1 MYINLT
7 EDQLSTLLESLVD
20 AQDDKLEEAKYTTDK
35 EDKADLL
42 ATAESFGDLRQ
53 DLYQQSEAEREAGTD
68 KVHVVLSIDK
78 ETLAEHMNDEESL
91 GDAVSRELKWLH
103 DSGMYVDT
111 WSFAQDDSIAPQ
123 QPAREPLATEGILKL
138 PPEKVDMLNY
148 CLTHD
153 MTDIADQYGAIG
165 DDPQV
170 WFDFTKDIEAILTV
184 LILEGR
190 SQLQLDLMYKG
201 EPYADPMLMQR
212 DTLDGSYTFTAHDGT
227 AFTLT
232 VEKDPEQQ
240 REGRTFTFQTDAT
253 DLPKTASYFNGKTCT
268 VLEQVEPK
276 LAYEPL
282 SIGEMM
288 WRVKFADGASLDVYD
303 HELQPIPR
311 KKDLT
316 TQIQGA
322 EGKRELPAPTQEGNR
337 KER

>member
-7 EDQLSTLLESLVD
+7 NEQLDILQDALAL
-20 AQDDKLEEAKYTTDK
+20 AQDDRQYESNYLPDE

-42 ATAESFGDLRQ
+42 SAAKRFEDLR
-53 DLYQQSEAEREAGTD
+53 DELYRQSEAEREAGTD
-68 KVHVVLSIDK
+68 KIHVVLSINK
-78 ETLAEHMNDEESL
+78 ETLAEHMADEASL
-91 GDAVSRELKWLH
+91 GDAISRELKWLH
-103 DSGMYVDT
+103 DSGMYVDS
-111 WSFAQDDSIAPQ
+111 WSFAQDDPKPQPERAP
-123 QPAREPLATEGILKL
+123 LVTEGVLKL

-148 CLTHD
+148 CLTHN
-153 MTDIADQYGAIG
+153 MNEIADQYGAIG

-170 WFDFTKDIEAILTV
+170 WFDFTKDIEAIFTV

-190 SQLQLDLMYKG
+190 SQLQLELIHKG
-201 EPYADPMLMQR
+201 EPYAEPMLMQR
-212 DTLDGSYTFTAHDGT
+212 DTLDGSYTFNAKDGT

-240 REGRTFTFQTDAT
+240 RVGRTFTFQTDAT
-253 DLPKTASYFNGKTCT
+253 DLPKTANYFNGKSCN

-276 LAYEPL
+276 LHYEPL

-288 WRVKFADGASLDVYD
+288 WRVQFSDGIILDVFD

-316 TQIQGA
+316 AQIQGA
-322 EGKRELPAPTQEGNR
+322 EGKREQNAPTQEGNQ

>member
-7 EDQLSTLLESLVD
+7 EDQMSTLLEALVD
-20 AQDDKLEEAKYTTDK
+20 AQDDKLEEAKYTMDK

-42 ATAESFGDLRQ
+42 ATAESFGHLRQ
-53 DLYQQSEAEREAGTD
+53 DLYRQSEAEREAGTD
-68 KVHVVLSIDK
+68 KIHVVLSINK
-78 ETLAEHMNDEESL
+78 ETLAEHMADEASL
-91 GDAVSRELKWLH
+91 GDAISRELKWLH

-111 WSFAQDDSIAPQ
+111 WSFAQDDPTS
-123 QPAREPLATEGILKL
+123 QPEHEPLVTEGVLKL

-148 CLTHD
+148 CLTHN
-153 MTDIADQYGAIG
+153 MNEIADQYGAIG

-190 SQLQLDLMYKG
+190 SQLQLELMHKG
-201 EPYADPMLMQR
+201 EPYAEPMLMQR
-212 DTLDGSYTFTAHDGT
+212 DILDGSYTFTAHDGVT
-227 AFTLT
+227 FTLT

-240 REGRTFTFQTDAT
+240 RVGRTFTFNTDAT

-276 LAYEPL
+276 LEYEPL
-282 SIGEMM
+282 AIGEMM
-288 WRVKFADGASLDVYD
+288 WRVKFSDGATLNVYD
-303 HELQPIPR
+303 DELQPIPR

-322 EGKRELPAPTQEGNR
+322 EGKREQSTPASEGNQ

>member
-7 EDQLSTLLESLVD
+7 EDQLSTLLEALVD

-42 ATAESFGDLRQ
+42 AAAESFGDLRQ
-53 DLYQQSEAEREAGTD
+53 DLYRQSEAEREAGTD
-68 KVHVVLSIDK
+68 KIHVVLSINK
-78 ETLAEHMNDEESL
+78 ETLAEHMADESSL
-91 GDAVSRELKWLH
+91 GDAISRELKWLQ
-103 DSGMYVDT
+103 DSGMYVDS
-111 WSFAQDDSIAPQ
+111 WSFAQDDPKPQPERAP
-123 QPAREPLATEGILKL
+123 LVTEGVLKL

-148 CLTHD
+148 CLTHN
-153 MTDIADQYGAIG
+153 TVEIADQYGAIG

-170 WFDFTKDIEAILTV
+170 WFDFTPDIEAILTV

-190 SQLQLDLMYKG
+190 SQLQLELIHKG
-201 EPYADPMLMQR
+201 EPYVEPMLMQR
-212 DTLDGSYTFTAHDGT
+212 DTLDGSYTFTAHDGVT
-227 AFTLT
+227 FTLT

-240 REGRTFTFQTDAT
+240 REGRTFIFQSDAT
-253 DLPKTASYFNGKTCT
+253 DLPKTANYFNGKTCT

-276 LAYEPL
+276 LDYEPL
-282 SIGEMM
+282 AIGEMM
-288 WRVKFADGASLDVYD
+288 WRVKFSDGATLDVYD

-322 EGKRELPAPTQEGNR
+322 EGKRDQDVPAQEGNR

>member
-7 EDQLSTLLESLVD
+7 EDQLSTLLEALVD
-20 AQDDKLEEAKYTTDK
+20 AQDDKLEEAKYTTDR

-42 ATAESFGDLRQ
+42 AAAESFVDLRQ
-53 DLYQQSEAEREAGTD
+53 DLYQQSEAEREAGTG
-68 KVHVVLSIDK
+68 KIHVVLSINK
-78 ETLAEHMNDEESL
+78 HLADEESL
-91 GDAVSRELKWLH
+91 GDAISRELRWLQ
-103 DSGMYVDT
+103 DSGMYVDS
-111 WSFAQDDSIAPQ
+111 WSFAQDDPKPQPERAP
-123 QPAREPLATEGILKL
+123 LVTEGVLKL

-148 CLTHD
+148 CLTHN
-153 MTDIADQYGAIG
+153 MVEIADQYGAIG

-170 WFDFTKDIEAILTV
+170 WFDFTPDIEAILTV

-190 SQLQLDLMYKG
+190 SQLQLELIHKG
-201 EPYADPMLMQR
+201 EPYAEPMLMQR
-212 DTLDGSYTFTAHDGT
+212 DTLDGSYTFTAHDGVT
-227 AFTLT
+227 FTLT

-253 DLPKTASYFNGKTCT
+253 DLPKTSNYFNGKTCT

-276 LAYEPL
+276 LDYEPL
-282 SIGEMM
+282 AIGEMM
-288 WRVKFADGASLDVYD
+288 WRVKFSDGATLDVYD

-322 EGKRELPAPTQEGNR
+322 EGKREQDVPAQEGNR

>member
-7 EDQLSTLLESLVD
+7 EDQMSTLLEALVD
-20 AQDDKLEEAKYTTDK
+20 AQDDKLEEAKYTMDK

-42 ATAESFGDLRQ
+42 ATAESFGHLRQ
-53 DLYQQSEAEREAGTD
+53 DLYRQSEAEREAGTD
-68 KVHVVLSIDK
+68 KIHVVLSINK
-78 ETLAEHMNDEESL
+78 ETLAEHMADEASL
-91 GDAVSRELKWLH
+91 GDAISRELKWLH
-103 DSGMYVDT
+103 DSGMYVDS
-111 WSFAQDDSIAPQ
+111 WSFAQDNPTS
-123 QPAREPLATEGILKL
+123 QPEHEPLVTEGVLKL

-148 CLTHD
+148 CLTHN
-153 MTDIADQYGAIG
+153 MNEIADQYGAIG

-190 SQLQLDLMYKG
+190 SQLQLDLLHNG
-201 EPYADPMLMQR
+201 EPYAEPMLMQR
-212 DTLDGSYTFTAHDGT
+212 DTLDGSYTFNAKDGT

-240 REGRTFTFQTDAT
+240 RVGRTFTFQTDAT
-253 DLPKTASYFNGKTCT
+253 DLPKTANYFNGKTCT

-276 LAYEPL
+276 LHYEPL

-288 WRVKFADGASLDVYD
+288 WRVQFSDGITLNVYD
-303 HELQPIPR
+303 DELQPIPR

-322 EGKRELPAPTQEGNR
+322 EGKREQSTPASEGNQ

>member
-7 EDQLSTLLESLVD
+7 EDQLSTLLEALVD
-20 AQDDKLEEAKYTTDK
+20 AQDDKLEEAKYTMDK
-35 EDKADLL
+35 EDKSDLL
-42 ATAESFGDLRQ
+42 AAAESFGHLRQ
-53 DLYQQSEAEREAGTD
+53 DLYRQSEAEREAGTD
-68 KVHVVLSIDK
+68 KIHVVLSIDK
-78 ETLAEHMNDEESL
+78 ETLAEHMNDAESL
-91 GDAVSRELKWLH
+91 GDAISHELKWLH

-111 WSFAQDDSIAPQ
+111 WSFAQDDSTS
-123 QPAREPLATEGILKL
+123 QPEHEPLITEGVLKL

-148 CLTHD
+148 CLTHN
-153 MTDIADQYGAIG
+153 MNEIADQYGAIG

-190 SQLQLDLMYKG
+190 SQLRLDLLHNG
-201 EPYADPMLMQR
+201 ESYAEPMLMQR
-212 DTLDGSYTFTAHDGT
+212 DTLDGSYTFNAKDGT

-240 REGRTFTFQTDAT
+240 RVGRTFTFQTDAT

-276 LAYEPL
+276 LHYEPL
-282 SIGEMM
+282 AIGEMM
-288 WRVKFADGASLDVYD
+288 WRVKFPDGETLSVFDD
-303 HELQPIPR
+303 ELQPIPR

>member
-7 EDQLSTLLESLVD
+7 EDQMSTLLEALVD
-20 AQDDKLEEAKYTTDK
+20 AQDDKLEEAKYTMDK

-42 ATAESFGDLRQ
+42 ATAESFGHLRQ
-53 DLYQQSEAEREAGTD
+53 DLYRQSEAEREAGTD
-68 KVHVVLSIDK
+68 KIHVVLSINK
-78 ETLAEHMNDEESL
+78 ETLAEHMADEASL
-91 GDAVSRELKWLH
+91 GDAISRELKWLH
-103 DSGMYVDT
+103 DSGMYVDS
-111 WSFAQDDSIAPQ
+111 WSFAQDDPTS
-123 QPAREPLATEGILKL
+123 QPEHEPLVTEGVLKL

-148 CLTHD
+148 CLTHN
-153 MTDIADQYGAIG
+153 MNEIADQYGAIG

-190 SQLQLDLMYKG
+190 SQLQLDLLHNG
-201 EPYADPMLMQR
+201 EPYAEPMLMQR
-212 DTLDGSYTFTAHDGT
+212 DTLDGSYTFNAKDGT

-240 REGRTFTFQTDAT
+240 RVGRTFTFQTDAT
-253 DLPKTASYFNGKTCT
+253 DLPKTANYFNGKTCT

-276 LAYEPL
+276 LHYEPL

-288 WRVKFADGASLDVYD
+288 WRVQFSDGITLNVYD
-303 HELQPIPR
+303 DELQPIPR

-322 EGKRELPAPTQEGNR
+322 EGKREQSTPASEGNQ

>member
-7 EDQLSTLLESLVD
+7 EDQLSTLLEALVD
-20 AQDDKLEEAKYTTDK
+20 AQDDKLEEAKYTMDK
-35 EDKADLL
+35 EDKSDLL
-42 ATAESFGDLRQ
+42 AAAESFGHLRQ
-53 DLYQQSEAEREAGTD
+53 DLYRQSEAEREAGTD
-68 KVHVVLSIDK
+68 KIHVVLSIDK
-78 ETLAEHMNDEESL
+78 ETLAEHMNDAESL
-91 GDAVSRELKWLH
+91 GDAISHELKWLH
-103 DSGMYVDT
+103 DSGMYVDS
-111 WSFAQDDSIAPQ
+111 WSFAQDDPTS
-123 QPAREPLATEGILKL
+123 QPEHEPLVTEGVLKL

-148 CLTHD
+148 CLTHN
-153 MTDIADQYGAIG
+153 MNEITDQYGAIG

-184 LILEGR
+184 KILDGR
-190 SQLQLDLMYKG
+190 SQLRLDLLHNG
-201 EPYADPMLMQR
+201 EPYAEPMLMQR
-212 DTLDGSYTFTAHDGT
+212 DTLDGSYTFNAKDGT

-240 REGRTFTFQTDAT
+240 RVGRTFTFQTDAT
-253 DLPKTASYFNGKTCT
+253 DLPKTANYFNGKTCT

-276 LAYEPL
+276 LHYEPL

-288 WRVKFADGASLDVYD
+288 WRVQFSDGIILDVFD

-316 TQIQGA
+316 AQIQGA
-322 EGKRELPAPTQEGNR
+322 EGKREQNAPTPEGNQ

>member
-7 EDQLSTLLESLVD
+7 EDQMSTLLEALVD
-20 AQDDKLEEAKYTTDK
+20 AQDDKLEEAKYTMDK

-42 ATAESFGDLRQ
+42 ATAESFGHLRQ
-53 DLYQQSEAEREAGTD
+53 DLYRQSEAEREAGTD
-68 KVHVVLSIDK
+68 KIHVVLSINK
-78 ETLAEHMNDEESL
+78 ETLAEHMADEASL
-91 GDAVSRELKWLH
+91 GDAISRELKWLH
-103 DSGMYVDT
+103 DSGMYVDS
-111 WSFAQDDSIAPQ
+111 WSFAQDDPTS
-123 QPAREPLATEGILKL
+123 QPEHEPLVTEGVLKL

-148 CLTHD
+148 CLTHN
-153 MTDIADQYGAIG
+153 MNEITDQYGAIG

-184 LILEGR
+184 KILDGR
-190 SQLQLDLMYKG
+190 SQLRLDLLHNG
-201 EPYADPMLMQR
+201 EPYAEPMLMQR
-212 DTLDGSYTFTAHDGT
+212 DTLDGSYTFNAKDGT

-240 REGRTFTFQTDAT
+240 RVGRTFTFQTDAT
-253 DLPKTASYFNGKTCT
+253 DLPKTANYFNGKTCT

-276 LAYEPL
+276 LHYEPL

-288 WRVKFADGASLDVYD
+288 WRVQFSDGIILDVFD

-316 TQIQGA
+316 AQIQGA
-322 EGKRELPAPTQEGNR
+322 EGKREQNVPTPEGNQKAR
-337 KER
+337 

>member
-7 EDQLSTLLESLVD
+7 EDQLSTLLEALVD
-20 AQDDKLEEAKYTTDK
+20 AQDDKLEEAKYTMDK
-35 EDKADLL
+35 EDKSDLL
-42 ATAESFGDLRQ
+42 AAAESFGHLRQ
-53 DLYQQSEAEREAGTD
+53 DLYRQSEAEREAGTD
-68 KVHVVLSIDK
+68 KIHVVLSIDK
-78 ETLAEHMNDEESL
+78 ETLAEHMNDAESL
-91 GDAVSRELKWLH
+91 GDAISHELKWLH

-111 WSFAQDDSIAPQ
+111 WSFAQDDSTS
-123 QPAREPLATEGILKL
+123 QPEHEPLITEGVLKL

-148 CLTHD
+148 CLTHN
-153 MTDIADQYGAIG
+153 MNEIADQYGAIG

-190 SQLQLDLMYKG
+190 SQLRLDLLHNG
-201 EPYADPMLMQR
+201 ESYAEPMLMQR
-212 DTLDGSYTFTAHDGT
+212 DTLDGSYTFNAKDGT

-240 REGRTFTFQTDAT
+240 RVGRTFTFQTDAT
-253 DLPKTASYFNGKTCT
+253 NLPKTANHFNGKTCT

-276 LAYEPL
+276 LHYEPL
-282 SIGEMM
+282 AIGEMM
-288 WRVKFADGASLDVYD
+288 WRVKFSDGATLDVYD

-322 EGKRELPAPTQEGNR
+322 EGKREPPTPTQEGNR